1 MSDFRLVLGNAD
13 GDDDDD
19 HVCAADDDDDDDD
32 DAPINCQHQ
41 ACY

>member
-19 HVCAADDDDDDDD
+19 DHVCAADDDDDD